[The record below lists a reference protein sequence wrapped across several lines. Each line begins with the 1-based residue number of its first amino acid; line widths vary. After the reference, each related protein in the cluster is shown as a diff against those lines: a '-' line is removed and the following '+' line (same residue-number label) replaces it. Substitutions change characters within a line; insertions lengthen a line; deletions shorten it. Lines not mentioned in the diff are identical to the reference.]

1 MTFSGFVPPLLTPEQ
16 SGALPDIVG
25 DILSGYT
32 KMTAARNLKPSLDEE
47 LKKAKLANKHQML
60 ANIHAQLANQY
71 YEPNMKSQLAL
82 RNAQMQ
88 SAQANA
94 QRARMI
100 QALQGQLLGISPN
113 SNQQEGQNN
122 DVSNGLSDGQERQ
135 MENNFPSSAPSTQ
148 RTPEIGG
155 ASSPEQYALTPDQIQ
170 RLHQAMPDV
179 VRPMVAS
186 QTSKTIPASN
196 YGKVTTAMQM
206 LGLGKPQIVQDAEGK
221 YVAITPFGNIDTGTS
236 TLSEKG
242 KALSKEDAKKI
253 SGLENT
259 ALAGYQK
266 QDTFDAMNN
275 ILGSNEF
282 EQLRQ
287 HPVAGRY
294 ELGYYE
300 KLGTPEQQKMIGD
313 LKAYMGQI
321 IKDAAQDFKGQF
333 RVGEQAL
340 VNSMKPNPGDSLD
353 VMKGKAEAL
362 TYMNQMMTKR
372 AELESRYMRDYN
384 ISAIQAKVAAN
395 KVIKPSEVKKQINSI
410 LYQSKKQTSQSA
422 DMVTIRNKK
431 TGETIT
437 VTREEARK
445 RGVGV

>member
-1 MTFSGFVPPLLTPEQ
+1 MSFSGFVPPLLTPEQ

-25 DILSGYT
+25 KILSGYT
-32 KMTAARNLKPSLDEE
+32 KAVAASNLKPSLEEE
-47 LKKAKLANKHQML
+47 LKKAKLANKHQQL

-100 QALQGQLLGISPN
+100 QALQQQLLGINPN

-122 DVSNGLSDGQERQ
+122 DVSNGLSAGQEGQ
-135 MENNFPSSAPSTQ
+135 MENNFPSSALSTQ
-148 RTPEIGG
+148 RTPEIGS
-155 ASSPEQYALTPDQIQ
+155 ASSKEQYALTPDQIQ

-179 VRPMVAS
+179 VKPMAAS

-236 TLSEKG
+236 TLSERD

-266 QDTFDAMNN
+266 QDTFDAMNQ
-275 ILGSNEF
+275 ILGSPEL
-282 EQLRQ
+282 EQIRQ
-287 HPVAGRY
+287 HPVAGHY

-300 KLGTPEQQKMIGD
+300 KFGTPAQQKMIGQ
-313 LKAYMGQI
+313 LKAHMGQI

-333 RVGEQAL
+333 RIGEQAL

-372 AELESRYMRDYN
+372 AELEARYMRDYHM
-384 ISAIQAKVAAN
+384 SALQARVAAN

-410 LYQSKKQTSQSA
+410 LYQSKKKNDQSSKEPTLEEIRAEKARRQSQGL
-422 DMVTIRNKK
+422 NN
-431 TGETIT
+431 G
-437 VTREEARK
+437 
-445 RGVGV
+445 